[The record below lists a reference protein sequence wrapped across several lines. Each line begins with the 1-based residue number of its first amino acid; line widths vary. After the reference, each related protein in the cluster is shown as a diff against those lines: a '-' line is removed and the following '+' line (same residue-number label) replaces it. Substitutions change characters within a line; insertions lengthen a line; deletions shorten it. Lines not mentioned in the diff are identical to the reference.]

1 MFIWT
6 IHDIIGVIFI
16 LLVLIFVG
24 ICGIMILIDKIKPKT
39 TSFKRKYNFKKQI
52 DNYFLISIMGA
63 IKRTNPNNGGK
74 K

>member
-39 TSFKRKYNFKKQI
+39 TSFKRKYNFKK
-52 DNYFLISIMGA
+52 
-63 IKRTNPNNGGK
+63 
-74 K
+74 